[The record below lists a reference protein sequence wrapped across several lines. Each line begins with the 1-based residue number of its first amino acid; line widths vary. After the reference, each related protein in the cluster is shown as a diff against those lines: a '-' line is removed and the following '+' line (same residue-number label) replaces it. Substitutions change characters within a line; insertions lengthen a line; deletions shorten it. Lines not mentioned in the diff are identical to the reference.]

1 MRIICTC
8 FVKNIFSHNSTWT
21 AIRNPIRNKWLMRSS
36 SAKVSHDHD
45 RTEKFE
51 TVFSFPFVRHIAT
64 FNRMKL
70 YHLIGTS
77 FAIPGCGLLQT
88 LSVLPENSFLAAS
101 YIGVTGGILF
111 SLASLLLNNAIGFL
125 YISEDNKLI
134 KISSVD
140 FWGRR
145 RDRIVSADEWI
156 PLLDMNQKITD
167 AIYLSPQLTDGTKY
181 KLFIKF
187 GNILNSTK
195 MGQVIE

>member
-1 MRIICTC
+1 MRIGTS
-8 FVKNIFSHNSTWT
+8 FVKNILSHNSTWI
-21 AIRNPIRNKWLMRSS
+21 AIRNPWLIRSC

-64 FNRMKL
+64 LNRMKF
-70 YHLIGTS
+70 YHIIGTS
-77 FAIPGCGLLQT
+77 LAIPGCGLLET
-88 LSVLPENSFLAAS
+88 LSVLPEYSFLAAA
-101 YIGVTGGILF
+101 YIGVTGAILF
-111 SLASLLLNNAIGFL
+111 SMASLPLNNTIGFL

-156 PLLDMNQKITD
+156 PLLDMKQKTMD

-187 GNILNSTK
+187 GKVLNSTK

>member
-1 MRIICTC
+1 MRIGTY
-8 FVKNIFSHNSTWT
+8 FVNNIFSHNSTWT
-21 AIRNPIRNKWLMRSS
+21 AIRNTWLIRSC

-45 RTEKFE
+45 CTEKFE
-51 TVFSFPFVRHIAT
+51 NVFSFPFVRHVAT
-64 FNRMKL
+64 LNRMKL
-70 YHLIGTS
+70 YHIIGTS
-77 FAIPGCGLLQT
+77 LAIPGCGLLET
-88 LSVLPENSFLAAS
+88 LSVFPENTFLAAS
-101 YIGVTGGILF
+101 YIGVTGATLF
-111 SLASLLLNNAIGFL
+111 SLASLPLNNAIGFL

-156 PLLDMNQKITD
+156 PLLDMKQKKMD

-187 GNILNSTK
+187 GKVLNSTK